1 MILAT
6 KSGKGQRGF
15 SLMGEVVLLYTVDI
29 SGGVHG
35 PGKLKIEG
43 FGVAQASGKQLRA
56 TALAAESSKVGGSWF
71 H

>member
-1 MILAT
+1 
-6 KSGKGQRGF
+6 
-15 SLMGEVVLLYTVDI
+15 MGEVVLLYTVDI